1 MHAILGKDLEAEW
14 DRQERERLL
23 AEPVPPLTKERLE
36 QLVEDALA
44 ILADSTYPW
53 DRPGLRGELTRIVKI
68 GLRVLTRIEFA
79 KPPEVSGTWDNYLTS
94 ADILSEIREHHVAR
108 FEQSRRAA
116 VSSVGRLPVL
126 SYTLGD

>member
-1 MHAILGKDLEAEW
+1 MNAILGSDLEAEW

-23 AEPVPPLTKERLE
+23 AEPVPPLTKQRLA

-44 ILADSTYPW
+44 NLADNTYSG
-53 DRPGLRGELTRIVKI
+53 DRHELTSIVNI

-79 KPPEVSGTWDNYLTS
+79 QPPEVCGTWDNYLKS
-94 ADILSEIREHHVAR
+94 ANVLADIREHHVER
-108 FEQSRRAA
+108 FERSRLFA
-116 VSSVGRLPVL
+116 VNNVGRLPVL